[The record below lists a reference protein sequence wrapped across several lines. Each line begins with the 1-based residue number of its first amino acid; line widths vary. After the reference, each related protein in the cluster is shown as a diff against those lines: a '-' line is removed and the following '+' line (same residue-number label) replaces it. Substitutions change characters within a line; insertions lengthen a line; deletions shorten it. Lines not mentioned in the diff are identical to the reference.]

1 MKLSS
6 PLAAQYFCSGDLI
19 YIADFYDLIKS
30 EHFFK
35 VLHDELA
42 WRQETIRL
50 FGKSILIPRKQA
62 WYGDK
67 EAHYKYSGLA
77 LIPLPW
83 TDTLRTIKSDLESI
97 LPAPFNC
104 VLANLY
110 RDGQDSMG
118 WHSDNEKQLGDKPII
133 ASLSLGQERKFSIKH
148 KISGEKIDLILQS
161 GSLLIMLG
169 NLQEH
174 WQHSIPKTKKI
185 IDSRINLT
193 FRTITGTP
201 HDHS

>member
-6 PLAAQYFCSGDLI
+6 ALTAQYFCSGDLI
-19 YIADFYDLIKS
+19 YIANFYDRS
-30 EHFFK
+30 ESEYLLRSLK
-35 VLHDELA
+35 AELT

-50 FGKSILIPRKQA
+50 FGKPVLIPRMQA

-67 EAHYKYSGLA
+67 EAYYKYSGLP

-83 TDTLRTIKSDLESI
+83 THTLKSIKFDLENI
-97 LPAPFNC
+97 LSVSFNS

-118 WHSDNEKQLGDKPII
+118 WHSDNEKQLADKPII
-133 ASLSLGQERKFSIKH
+133 ASLSLGQSRKFLIKH
-148 KISGEKIDLILQS
+148 KSSGEKIDLILQS
-161 GSLLIMLG
+161 GSLLIMHG
-169 NLQEH
+169 NLQQH

-185 IDSRINLT
+185 IGNRINLT
-193 FRTITGTP
+193 FRTIIGIP
-201 HDHS
+201 HDNS

>member
-6 PLAAQYFCSGDLI
+6 SLSAQYFCSGNLI
-19 YIADFYDLIKS
+19 YIDDFYDIIRSQYFL
-30 EHFFK
+30 K
-35 VLHDELA
+35 VLQDELV

-50 FGKSILIPRKQA
+50 FGKPVLIPRMQA

-67 EAHYKYSGLA
+67 DAHYKYSGLA

-83 TDTLRTIKSDLESI
+83 TPTLKAIKTDLESI
-97 LPAPFNC
+97 LSTPFNS

-133 ASLSLGQERKFSIKH
+133 ASLSLGQSRKFSIKH
-148 KISGEKIDLILQS
+148 KSSGEKIDLILQS

-169 NLQEH
+169 NLQQH

-185 IDSRINLT
+185 IGNRINLT
-193 FRTITGTP
+193 FRTITGIP